1 LKVGS
6 YRHEL
11 GNGEARW
18 GLKMQAGGYRNILG
32 VAEAKYELEK

>member
-11 GNGEARW
+11 GNAEERW
-18 GLKMQAGGYRNILG
+18 GLEMQAGGYRNILE